1 MIFTLYMKY
10 IFTKQPYK
18 LRHAQNYFYSVTK
31 IVEILFFSLTCER
44 ACNLQFTRCR
54 LTYCKV
60 PTCKCYPPNICRG
73 QRVCKHSSFTFMHTV
88 SCSPITLM
96 DWGHSS
102 SHLDR
107 LLLFHACQFIMAT
120 AYQMHG
126 MDYNKDATL
135 RSTLI

>member
-1 MIFTLYMKY
+1 M
-10 IFTKQPYK
+10 
-18 LRHAQNYFYSVTK
+18 HA
-31 IVEILFFSLTCER
+31 
-44 ACNLQFTRCR
+44 
-54 LTYCKV
+54 
-60 PTCKCYPPNICRG
+60 
-73 QRVCKHSSFTFMHTV
+73 V

-107 LLLFHACQFIMAT
+107 LRHECQFTMAT